1 MGSQM
6 SKGEMEMRRKY
17 DLSKGVRGKYFDRY
31 KQGHQV
37 VLLEDESEETHPAA
51 LLRKDTQL
59 TEIAGRHLLIA
70 HLINAGFEVAQ
81 PLRDNGIDLVAYRGS
96 EGSEDFIARPIQM
109 KAFSHESFYLERKY
123 ARFPRLLIAYIWNV
137 ETPEHSAV
145 YALTFE
151 DAVKV
156 LEKKGYSQT
165 DSWIKSGRYFV
176 RDAGR
181 ELKGLLEPFRMT
193 RERWQEMLQSA

>member
-1 MGSQM
+1 MRSPTSKSEM
-6 SKGEMEMRRKY
+6 KLRREFDFSKGT
-17 DLSKGVRGKYFDRY
+17 RGKYFERY
-31 KQGHQV
+31 QQGHQV
-37 VLLEDESEETHPAA
+37 VLLEDESKETDPAA
-51 LLRKDTQL
+51 LLRKDSQL

-70 HLINAGFEVAQ
+70 HLINAGFEVAE
-81 PLRDNGIDLVAYRGS
+81 PLRDNGIDLVAYRGR

-123 ARFPRLLIAYIWNV
+123 ERFPRLLIAYVWNV
-137 ETPEHSAV
+137 ETPEQSAV

-165 DSWIKSGRYFV
+165 ESWIKDGRYFV
-176 RDAGR
+176 RNAGQ

-193 RERWQEMLQSA
+193 RERWQEMLKAA